1 MISLERAIS
10 IAASA
15 HAGSLADD
23 KEPYIFHP
31 LRVMLALDTEDERIV
46 GVLHDVVE
54 KTTLTLDN
62 LRSEGLPGHI
72 LEAIDSVSRRKGEEY
87 SDFVRRTRENSLG
100 RRVKIADLKD
110 NIEKVRLH
118 LEDLKAREKLA
129 KYEEA
134 LASFLKSKDC

>member
-1 MISLERAIS
+1 MTSLEHAIS

-15 HAGSLADD
+15 HAGHLADD

-31 LRVMLALDTEDERIV
+31 LRVMLALDTQDERIV

-54 KTTLTLDN
+54 KTAWSLDN

-72 LEAIDSVSRRKGEEY
+72 LEAIDSVSRRQGEEY
-87 SDFVRRTRENSLG
+87 FDFVRRTRENGLG

-110 NIEKVRLH
+110 NIEKVKLH
-118 LEDLKAREKLA
+118 LEDPTAREKLA

-134 LASFLKSKDC
+134 LMRLS

>member
-1 MISLERAIS
+1 MTSLEHAIS

-15 HAGSLADD
+15 HAGHLADD

-31 LRVMLALDTEDERIV
+31 LRVMLALDTQDERIV

-54 KTTLTLDN
+54 KTAWSLDN

-72 LEAIDSVSRRKGEEY
+72 LEAIDSVSRRQGEAY
-87 SDFVRRTRENSLG
+87 FDFVRRTRENGLG

-110 NIEKVRLH
+110 NIEKVKLH
-118 LEDLKAREKLA
+118 LEDPKAREKLA

-134 LASFLKSKDC
+134 LMRLS